1 MHPRIGDGYAG
12 WPEEAPFDG
21 IIVTA
26 AAPYVPQPL
35 VDQLKAG
42 GRLVIPLGKRD
53 GVQSLTVVEKD
64 ARGAV
69 TRRKVLD
76 VRFVPLTRKP
86 GN

>member
-1 MHPRIGDGYAG
+1 
-12 WPEEAPFDG
+12 
-21 IIVTA
+21 
-26 AAPYVPQPL
+26 
-35 VDQLKAG
+35 
-42 GRLVIPLGKRD
+42 
-53 GVQSLTVVEKD
+53 VQSLTVVEKD